1 MRLWTTHLAMIL
13 LIFSGSAIASGIPPS
28 APNCELKSPPELS
41 GEDFYKLPKKFFP
54 RAKDIPPNYTGCQ
67 KIWAV
72 FEGEWIPFSTRYF
85 EGGEV
90 KVFLGPLVKGQNQAR
105 CYFANGVLTA
115 QSTRACP
122 SYDEAKT
129 PAPSLPPGCIREVR
143 SGSPSAR
150 CTRYE

>member
-1 MRLWTTHLAMIL
+1 MRLTIAHLATFCAM
-13 LIFSGSAIASGIPPS
+13 FSGTAMAADIPAG
-28 APNCELKSPPELS
+28 APNCELKSPPGLS
-41 GEDFYKLPKKFFP
+41 GEDSYKLPKKFFP

-67 KIWAV
+67 KVWVI
-72 FEGEWIPFSTRYF
+72 FQGEWIPFSTRYF
-85 EGGEV
+85 ERGEI

-105 CYFANGVLTA
+105 CFFANGVLTA

-129 PAPSLPPGCIREVR
+129 PSPSLPPGCMSEAQ